1 MPQRNESAACP
12 HITKVFDV
20 TKNLLYNKPAF
31 EILCET
37 PYDKLHVSHDS
48 YHEYMP
54 PTIIK
59 SLHKIACTACL
70 SNVMQRTIAC

>member
-1 MPQRNESAACP
+1 MSQRNESAACP

-37 PYDKLHVSHDS
+37 PYDKLHVSQDS
-48 YHEYMP
+48 YHKYMP
-54 PTIIK
+54 STIIK
-59 SLHKIACTACL
+59 SLHKIACTACV